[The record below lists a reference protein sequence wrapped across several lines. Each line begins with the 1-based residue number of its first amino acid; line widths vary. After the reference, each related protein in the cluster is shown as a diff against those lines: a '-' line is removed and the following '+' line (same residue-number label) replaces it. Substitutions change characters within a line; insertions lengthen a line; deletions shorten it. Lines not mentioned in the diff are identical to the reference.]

1 MDTLGKMVLSGS
13 VWAWDPLGIFLYI
26 LTSLLDQ
33 VLVYLLAPGFIA
45 IALYNQQG
53 PYFRQIKLD
62 FTLWKHSV
70 SIEASFFSAHTHP
83 HGRNICFFCTWQK
96 WAFQIKG
103 NYNKSIF
110 YYFQSIQVFIH
121 PSADSGTTRKCLE
134 FCECYT
140 SLTCMHAE
148 AKTKE
153 KKVFSFAG

>member
-1 MDTLGKMVLSGS
+1 MFCNWKIQSSYTPRLKSQKL
-13 VWAWDPLGIFLYI
+13 
-26 LTSLLDQ
+26 
-33 VLVYLLAPGFIA
+33 
-45 IALYNQQG
+45 
-53 PYFRQIKLD
+53 QI
-62 FTLWKHSV
+62 
-70 SIEASFFSAHTHP
+70 
-83 HGRNICFFCTWQK
+83 RNILYQIIQRIINLPVLKHLWCWSLETFCQYWGKFFLCPYPPSWQKHLLFCTWQK

-153 KKVFSFAG
+153 KKVFSSAG